1 MASRPSSEHSRPA
14 GPGTASFPPSVSRA
28 TVARLAR
35 YLGALALLGVGV
47 DHIEQYY
54 VDSYSVIPTI
64 GTLFALNFASATL
77 VTLGLVAPL
86 KRLAGRWTGAVL
98 TLLAVGGIG
107 IAAGSL
113 AGLLVSENGGLFGFM
128 EHGYRE
134 AIGLSIALEVATM
147 ILLGLFLVANG
158 FGVRLEQSHRTRLV
172 PAPTQAAPT
181 PDRPH

>member
-47 DHIEQYY
+47 DHIEQYS

-64 GTLFALNFASATL
+64 GTLFALNLASATI
-77 VTLGLVAPL
+77 VSAGLLPRIR
-86 KRLAGRWTGAVL
+86 RLAGRRADAVL
-98 TLLAVGGIG
+98 AILAASGIG

-113 AGLLVSENGGLFGFM
+113 GGLLISENG
-128 EHGYRE
+128 
-134 AIGLSIALEVATM
+134 
-147 ILLGLFLVANG
+147 
-158 FGVRLEQSHRTRLV
+158 
-172 PAPTQAAPT
+172 
-181 PDRPH
+181 